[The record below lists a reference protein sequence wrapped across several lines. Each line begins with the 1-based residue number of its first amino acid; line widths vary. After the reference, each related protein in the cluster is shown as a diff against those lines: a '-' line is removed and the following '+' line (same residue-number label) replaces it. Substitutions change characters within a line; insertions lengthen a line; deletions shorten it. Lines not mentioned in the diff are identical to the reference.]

1 MRASLG
7 CDVVVV
13 CVAAAW
19 GALYLCV
26 VLFCLLSCLLGY
38 CCLAFDYDFVSPCLA
53 LPLYMYMS
61 LCVCVCG
68 SAFGIFLVLM
78 SFMRAPGRPCALFL
92 LCCCCQ
98 YTFVAAL
105 SCTHSH
111 THAQFSFV
119 KFVSLKF

>member
-26 VLFCLLSCLLGY
+26 VLFCLLPCLLGY

-61 LCVCVCG
+61 LCVWVCLWYFLG
-68 SAFGIFLVLM
+68 SHVIHA
-78 SFMRAPGRPCALFL
+78 RAREALCTVPAL
-92 LCCCCQ
+92 LLLSVHVCCCIKLH
-98 YTFVAAL
+98 TL
-105 SCTHSH
+105 THI
-111 THAQFSFV
+111 HAQFSFV